1 MCVLLYAMEFLT
13 SKQRK
18 MSFLEQMW
26 ERSGEKGQMFVVLT
40 DKFIREQKA
49 DVIVARLSKA
59 LGVAAF
65 GTPLDN

>member
-1 MCVLLYAMEFLT
+1 MDCCLMCVLLYAMEFLT

-40 DKFIREQKA
+40 GKLIRE
-49 DVIVARLSKA
+49 
-59 LGVAAF
+59 
-65 GTPLDN
+65 